1 MIALIEPVALGIL
14 LLCIGLLSRRMGSA
28 SDAPPRYQPFFVGA
42 GLMALCFG
50 LRLIDLLIGLV
61 PADEAAADLFRVM
74 VYRGLPAAAVTLGLI
89 GAWRYWSWLLAERA

>member
-50 LRLIDLLIGLV
+50 LRMVDLLLGLAA
-61 PADEAAADLFRVM
+61 PDEAAADLFWVM

>member
-1 MIALIEPVALGIL
+1 VIALIEPVALGIL

-50 LRLIDLLIGLV
+50 LRLLDLLIGFI
-61 PADEAAADLFRVM
+61 PPDDAAADLFWVM